1 MLGFLKKILLI
12 LIKIIAVP
20 GIAVL
25 CVWAAFQIVGGDII
39 LSYTGPGIAEW
50 LRRAYLGFDLGQA
63 GDWAASGQSV
73 APYIWQA
80 VAKTG
85 SVTLLAILF
94 LTVASLAWTYQ
105 AWRHPYSRVT
115 KSGSV
120 IMRFFSS
127 WPILIGA
134 IFMAV
139 ISRGQVFASILLA
152 ALVLAI
158 CDNNLNDFLDNLYDE
173 IKSVLKSDYAIA
185 VMGQGRS
192 FLKNLGP
199 ELAWKILSFIATRL
213 PVLVS
218 GIIILELYF
227 NINGIYRF
235 LKMFYEARDL
245 NAILGITFIVSLLM
259 TSWNSLFT
267 LVHAAIDP
275 RQR

>member
-12 LIKIIAVP
+12 LIKIIVVP

-25 CVWAAFQIVGGDII
+25 CVWTAFQIVGGDMIV
-39 LSYTGPGIAEW
+39 SYNGPGIAEW
-50 LRRAYLGFDLGQA
+50 LRRAYLGFDFGQA
-63 GDWAASGQSV
+63 GDWAASGQNV

-85 SVTLLAILF
+85 TVTLLAIAL
-94 LTVASLAWTYQ
+94 LTAVSLAWTYQ
-105 AWRHPYSRVT
+105 AWRRPYSHFT
-115 KSGSV
+115 KSGSMV
-120 IMRFFSS
+120 MRFFSS

-139 ISRGQVFASILLA
+139 ISRGQVFASIFLA

-173 IKSVLKSDYAIA
+173 INSVLKSDYAIA

-245 NAILGITFIVSLLM
+245 NAILGITFVVSLLM